1 MDAAYTKKTAFVV
14 LDRSE
19 VRLIMRA
26 LDCLRYSPASAGLNG
41 SQLADLAGL
50 SHEWL
55 CMSQDMGSPKPERVT
70 KPDDGYSVVMK
81 AIGKV
86 LPPEYHEFW
95 AEDVARFISAEDNH
109 K

>member
-14 LDRSE
+14 LDDSE
-19 VRLIMRA
+19 VRLIMKA
-26 LDCLRYSPASAGLNG
+26 LDELRYSEASTTMTG
-41 SQLADLAGL
+41 SMLVNLAGL
-50 SHEWL
+50 SQEWM
-55 CMSQDMGSPKPERVT
+55 CMSQDMGSPNQERVT
-70 KPDDGYSVVMK
+70 NPDDGYSVVMK

-95 AEDVARFISAEDNH
+95 AEDVARFISVEDNH

>member
-14 LDRSE
+14 LDDSE
-19 VRLIMRA
+19 VRLIMKA

-41 SQLADLAGL
+41 SQLVNLAGL

-55 CMSQDMGSPKPERVT
+55 CMTQDMESPNPERVT
-70 KPDDGYSVVMK
+70 NPDDGYSVVMN

-86 LPPEYHEFW
+86 LPDDYHEFL
-95 AEDVARFISAEDNH
+95 AEDVARFISVEDNQ

>member
-14 LDRSE
+14 LDDSE

-26 LDCLRYSPASAGLNG
+26 LDVLRYSEPSKTMTG
-41 SQLADLAGL
+41 SQLINLAGL
-50 SHEWL
+50 SQEWM
-55 CMSQDMGSPKPERVT
+55 CMTQDMGSPKPERVT
-70 KPDDGYSVVMK
+70 NPDDGYSVVMK

-86 LPPEYHEFW
+86 LPDDYHEFW
-95 AEDVARFISAEDNH
+95 AEDVARFMSVEDNQ